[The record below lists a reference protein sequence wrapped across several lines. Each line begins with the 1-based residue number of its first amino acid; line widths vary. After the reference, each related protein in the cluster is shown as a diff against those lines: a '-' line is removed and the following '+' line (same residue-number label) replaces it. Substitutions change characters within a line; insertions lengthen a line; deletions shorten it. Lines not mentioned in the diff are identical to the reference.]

1 MLGCVCV
8 CVCVCVCQAY
18 VLRYSIRAQESEHA
32 NLPRVFVDSAYSEDK
47 TSAVSVS
54 ADGYL
59 EEDTVGVAPI

>member
-1 MLGCVCV
+1 MCWDIG
-8 CVCVCVCQAY
+8 AE
-18 VLRYSIRAQESEHA
+18 ESEHV
-32 NLPRVFVDSAYSEDK
+32 NLPSVFVDSAYSEDK